1 MLPVKFIQ
9 KEIKNFVKPLLSGTG
24 DLGQTLFFEW
34 KKTVKKNKYKSV
46 REANTRL
53 RHAKNHLK
61 WGQYDLAN
69 FNAEAINDYC
79 ELRSSVALA
88 NLANY
93 PENLNINKI
102 KKLIENAGKLANHG
116 MELIVPDDDFSAHMY
131 LRGIHSRICCPIWW
145 RRKLKKAQKKA
156 VERVARD
163 FGLVNKYKGSYVSD
177 ISLSAQ
183 KKQAERNQKLL
194 ETVEAV
200 NNYGEVYTLAE
211 LQKKGISNP
220 EIRRAELMSRIR
232 GFELMAEQ
240 QDHAA
245 VFWTITC
252 PSRFHSHNVAGIK
265 NKKHNGE
272 TVQDA
277 QKYLCDM
284 WAAFRSWAGRQS
296 IEFYGF
302 RVAEPHHDGCPHWH
316 ILVFGDK
323 KALQRA
329 TNELE
334 KRALEVDGK
343 EKGAAKN
350 RFTAKWIESGE
361 TKDGRK
367 LSAAGYIAK
376 YISKSVDGFGVGRD
390 TSVDADGN
398 RFDMK
403 QSSEK
408 GADRVVGWARVHGI
422 RQFQQIGGAYVSVW
436 REIRK
441 LKGECE
447 DEDAREIVEAVEE
460 KMSVDAAVAWAVF
473 NMMNGSG
480 DSQRLKLWR
489 EELRPVSQQIFM
501 RTYEEQVDKETGF
514 KFNICIE
521 ERNNFEKEFLG
532 VGYKNQYGEFVSKIK
547 GLVIDNARII
557 KTRIF
562 EWTLVKKNEVGRTL
576 EKVAQRPHLDLCQ

>member
-1 MLPVKFIQ
+1 MLPIKFIQ
-9 KEIKNFVKPLLSGTG
+9 KEIKNFVKPLLVGTG

-34 KKTVKKNKYKSV
+34 KKTVRNNKYKSV
-46 REANTRL
+46 REANIRL
-53 RHAKNHLK
+53 RHAKKALK

-69 FNAEAINDYC
+69 FNAEMINDYC

-93 PENLNINKI
+93 PKNLNINKI
-102 KKLIENAGKLANHG
+102 KKLIENAGKLENHK
-116 MELIVPDDDFSAHMY
+116 MELVVPSDDAAAHLY
-131 LRGIHSRICCPIWW
+131 LRGMHARICCPIWW
-145 RRKLKKAQKKA
+145 RRKLKNAQKRA
-156 VERVARD
+156 VENVARD
-163 FGLVNKYKGSYVSD
+163 FGLVNKFKGAYVSN

-183 KKQAERNQKLL
+183 KKQAERNKKLL

-200 NNYGEVYTLAE
+200 NDNGEVFSLAE
-211 LQKKGISNP
+211 LQKLSVSNP
-220 EIRRAELMSRIR
+220 EVRRAELMSRIR
-232 GFELMAEQ
+232 GFEIMAEQ

-252 PSRFHSHNVAGIK
+252 PSKFHSHNVAGIR

-277 QKYLCDM
+277 QNYLSTM

-323 KALQRA
+323 EKLQRA
-329 TNELE
+329 TIELE
-334 KRALEVDGK
+334 KRALAVDGD
-343 EKGAAKN
+343 ERGAQKN

-376 YISKSVDGFGVGRD
+376 YISKSIDGFGVGND
-390 TSVDADGN
+390 LSLDADGN
-398 RFDMK
+398 RVDMN
-403 QSSEK
+403 QSSET
-408 GADRVVGWARVHGI
+408 GADRVVGWSRSHGI

-441 LKGECE
+441 LKGEC
-447 DEDAREIVEAVEE
+447 DDDDAREIVEAVEE
-460 KMSVDAAVAWAVF
+460 KMKVDAAVAWAVF
-473 NMMNGSG
+473 NFMNGAG

-489 EELRPVSQQIFM
+489 DELRPVSQQIFM
-501 RTYEEQVDKETGF
+501 RTYEEQVDKETGY

-532 VGYKNQYGEFVSKIK
+532 VGFKNQYGEWVSKIK
-547 GLVIDNARII
+547 GLVIDNKRVI
-557 KTRIF
+557 KTRLL
-562 EWTLVKKNEVGRTL
+562 EWVLIKKNEVRQVLTL
-576 EKVAQRPHLDLCQ
+576 APPAHLDLCQ